1 MDLKKKSVSVTSG
14 KQWQAFKLALCLQCF
29 ICKKKLVINNKVML
43 NNSRIHF
50 QVSSIFSK
58 EYHQILQMIAFVLSI
73 ELLVYLFY
81 LFLNSNLFIFV
92 TGTKVVV
99 ARTALYYVWEL
110 CKKYVMVIHRL
121 VIMTTISVVTKNL
134 YG

>member
-1 MDLKKKSVSVTSG
+1 M
-14 KQWQAFKLALCLQCF
+14 
-29 ICKKKLVINNKVML
+29 INNKVML
-43 NNSRIHF
+43 NTSRIHF

-92 TGTKVVV
+92 TGTKVIV
-99 ARTALYYVWEL
+99 ARTALCVRAMQKPHLAGCNY
-110 CKKYVMVIHRL
+110 
-121 VIMTTISVVTKNL
+121 
-134 YG
+134 

>member
-1 MDLKKKSVSVTSG
+1 
-14 KQWQAFKLALCLQCF
+14 
-29 ICKKKLVINNKVML
+29 ML

-99 ARTALYYVWEL
+99 ARTALCVRAMQKPHL
-110 CKKYVMVIHRL
+110 AGCNH
-121 VIMTTISVVTKNL
+121 
-134 YG
+134 